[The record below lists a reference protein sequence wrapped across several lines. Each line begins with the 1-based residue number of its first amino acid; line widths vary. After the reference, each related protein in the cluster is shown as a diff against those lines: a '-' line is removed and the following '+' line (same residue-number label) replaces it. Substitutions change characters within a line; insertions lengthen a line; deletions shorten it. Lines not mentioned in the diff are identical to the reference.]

1 MENRFYISTPI
12 YYVNAEPHLGH
23 AYTTIV
29 ADVMARFHKLMGDET
44 FFVTGT
50 DEHGD
55 KVLEAAR
62 KNGTEPVEYVDRMSD
77 SFRSLWPH
85 LNCAYDRFI
94 RTTDPQHVRVVQIIL
109 QRVYDRGDIYFG
121 SYKGLYCMG
130 CERFY
135 AERELEDGLCPQ
147 HRVAP
152 EPREEDNYFFR
163 MGRYQEWLVRHLK
176 ENPEFIRPERY
187 RNEVLSMLR
196 EPLEDLCISRPRS
209 RLAWGIPLPF
219 DNDFVTYVW
228 FDALI
233 NYITALDYPDGEAF
247 RRFWPFAQH
256 LIAKDILKP
265 HGIYWPIML
274 RAAGIQP
281 YRHLNVHGYWNVDA
295 SKMSKS
301 LGNIVR
307 PLELVDKYGLD
318 ALRYFLLREMVF
330 GLDASFSEVAL
341 VQRLNADLA
350 NDLGNLLHRSLT
362 MARRYLQGRVPVPGR
377 PEGPDLDLQERAL
390 EVVRIYPSE
399 MERLNFHKALMALWE
414 VIGDANRYVDR
425 MEPFRLAKDPARRER
440 LQTILY
446 QLLEVNRLISVMLWP
461 FMPGTAEEICRQLGT
476 RAPDQPGDM
485 ARLGRWGV
493 LEAGMGLGTPRPL
506 FPRVDLEEKG
516 LSAAAAGEG
525 KVEKR
530 SEKGEVTIEDFQ
542 RLDLRVGRVTAAE
555 AVKGSHRL
563 MRVVVDIAGEE
574 RQLVAGVGE
583 KYGPGDLVG
592 KSVVVLTNLKPARIL
607 GQLSQ
612 GMLLAAVHGDDLRLV
627 TLDGEIA
634 SGAQVR

>member
-1 MENRFYISTPI
+1 MESRFYISTPI

-29 ADVMARFHKLMGDET
+29 ADVMTRFHRLMGQET

-62 KNGTEPVEYVDRMSD
+62 RHGAEPKAYVDEVSE
-77 SFRSLWPH
+77 SFRSLWPR

-94 RTTDPQHVRVVQIIL
+94 RTTDPQHVCVVQGIL

-121 SYKGLYCMG
+121 RYKGLYCTG

-135 AERELEDGLCPQ
+135 AERELEAGLCPQ
-147 HRVAP
+147 HQVPP

-163 MGRYQEWLVRHLK
+163 MSGYQEWLVGHLK
-176 ENPEFIRPERY
+176 ENPDFIRPERY

-209 RLAWGIPLPF
+209 RLEWGIPLPF
-219 DNDFVTYVW
+219 DKDFVTYVW

-233 NYITALDYPDGEAF
+233 NYITALDYPDGESF
-247 RRFWPFAQH
+247 QRFWPFAQH

-274 RAAGIQP
+274 RAANIEP
-281 YRHLNVHGYWNVDA
+281 YRHLNVHGYWNVEE

-307 PLELVDKYGLD
+307 PLELVEKYGLD
-318 ALRYFLLREMVF
+318 AFRYFLLREMVF
-330 GLDASFSEVAL
+330 GLDASFSETAL

-362 MARRYLQGRVPVPGR
+362 MARRYLQGRAPLQGQ
-377 PEGPDLDLQERAL
+377 PEGLDLEIQGKAQEVMRL
-390 EVVRIYPSE
+390 YPSE
-399 MERLNFHKALMALWE
+399 MERLNFHKALMAVWDL
-414 VIGDANRYVDR
+414 IGHANRYVDR
-425 MEPFRLAKDPARRER
+425 TEPFRLAKDPGRRGR
-440 LQTILY
+440 LETVLY
-446 QLLEVNRLISVMLWP
+446 HLLEVNRLVSVLLWP
-461 FMPGTAEEICRQLGT
+461 FMPGTAEEISRQLGT
-476 RAPDQPGDM
+476 RVPKEPGDLN
-485 ARLGRWGV
+485 RLGRWGL
-493 LEAGMGLGTPRPL
+493 LEAGSPLGAPRPL
-506 FPRVDLEEKG
+506 FPRVDLKEKG
-516 LSAAAAGEG
+516 LTVAGDREVE
-525 KVEKR
+525 VEKR
-530 SEKGEVTIEDFQ
+530 PEKAEVTLEDFQ
-542 RLDLRVGRVTAAE
+542 RLDLRVGLVTAAE
-555 AVKGSHRL
+555 AVEGSRRL
-563 MRVVVDIAGEE
+563 MRVVVKIGGDE
-574 RQLVAGVGE
+574 RQLVAGIGE
-583 KYGPGDLVG
+583 KYSPEELVG
-592 KSVVVLTNLKPARIL
+592 KSVVVLVNLKPARIF

-612 GMLLAAVHGDDLRLV
+612 GMLLAAVRGEDLRLV
-627 TLDGEIA
+627 TVDGQIA
-634 SGAQVR
+634 SGAEVR

>member
-1 MENRFYISTPI
+1 MESRFYISTPI

-29 ADVMARFHKLMGDET
+29 ADVMTRFHRLMGREA

-55 KVLEAAR
+55 KILEAAR
-62 KNGTEPVEYVDRMSD
+62 KHGAEPKTYVDQVSE
-77 SFRSLWPH
+77 SFRSLWPR

-94 RTTDPQHVRVVQIIL
+94 RTTDPQHIRVVQGIL
-109 QRVYDRGDIYFG
+109 QRVYDCGDIYFG
-121 SYKGLYCMG
+121 RYKGLYCTG

-135 AERELEDGLCPQ
+135 TERELDGGLCPQ
-147 HRVAP
+147 HQVPP

-163 MGRYQEWLVRHLK
+163 MSGYQEWLVGHLK
-176 ENPEFIRPERY
+176 ENPDFIRPERY

-209 RLAWGIPLPF
+209 RLEWGIPLPF
-219 DNDFVTYVW
+219 DEDFVTYVW

-247 RRFWPFAQH
+247 QRFWPFAQH

-265 HGIYWPIML
+265 HAIYWPIML
-274 RAAGIQP
+274 RAAKIQP
-281 YRHLNVHGYWNVDA
+281 YRHLNVHGYWNVEA

-307 PLELVDKYGLD
+307 PLELVEKYGLD
-318 ALRYFLLREMVF
+318 AFRYFLLREMVF
-330 GLDASFSEVAL
+330 GLDASFSETAL

-362 MARRYLQGRVPVPGR
+362 MARRYLHGRVPSPGQ
-377 PEGPDLDLQERAL
+377 PEGLDLELQAKAH
-390 EVVRIYPSE
+390 EVKRLYPSE
-399 MERLNFHKALMALWE
+399 MESLNFHKALIAVWDL
-414 VIGDANRYVDR
+414 IGEANRYVDR
-425 MEPFRLAKDPARRER
+425 TEPFRIAKDPGRRGR
-440 LQTILY
+440 LETILY
-446 QLLEVNRLISVMLWP
+446 HLLEVNRLISVMLWP
-461 FMPGTAEEICRQLGT
+461 FVPETAKEISQQLGT
-476 RAPDQPGDM
+476 RAPEGTGDLT
-485 ARLGRWGV
+485 RLGRWGV
-493 LEAGMGLGTPRPL
+493 LETGAALGTPRPL
-506 FPRVDLEEKG
+506 FPRVELGEKG
-516 LSAAAAGEG
+516 AAAGADREA

-530 SEKGEVTIEDFQ
+530 LEKTEVTIEDFQ
-542 RLDLRVGRVTAAE
+542 RLDLRVGRVKAADVVE
-555 AVKGSHRL
+555 GSHRL
-563 MRVVVDIAGEE
+563 LRVLVEIGGQE

-583 KYGPGDLVG
+583 RYSPGELVG
-592 KSVVVLTNLKPARIL
+592 RYVVVLVNLKPARIF

-612 GMLLAAVHGDDLRLV
+612 GMLLAAVQGDDLRLV
-627 TLDGEIA
+627 TVDGQIA
-634 SGAQVR
+634 PGAEVK